1 MIKTCR
7 LSENTEIH
15 QVASIAARDAEV
27 PSEVLLP
34 STPPKL
40 WSMYFIKEIRLDN
53 KKSTLKDKS
62 LKRIRMKLQSNL
74 QYLTLMKRSA
84 RYHLTAYP
92 NTATTW
98 LTFMKIIKTI
108 IMDKIRRRAR
118 ITKFKTKLILTHKTS
133 WATRVSRYSK
143 TTAIA

>member
-40 WSMYFIKEIRLDN
+40 
-53 KKSTLKDKS
+53 
-62 LKRIRMKLQSNL
+62 
-74 QYLTLMKRSA
+74 
-84 RYHLTAYP
+84 
-92 NTATTW
+92 
-98 LTFMKIIKTI
+98 
-108 IMDKIRRRAR
+108 
-118 ITKFKTKLILTHKTS
+118 
-133 WATRVSRYSK
+133 
-143 TTAIA
+143 